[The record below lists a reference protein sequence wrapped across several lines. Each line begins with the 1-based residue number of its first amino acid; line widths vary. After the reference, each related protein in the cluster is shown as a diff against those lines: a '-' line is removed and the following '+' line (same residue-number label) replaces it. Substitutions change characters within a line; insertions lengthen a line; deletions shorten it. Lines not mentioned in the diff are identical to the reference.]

1 MNKRLPLLFTLLA
14 LVLLAVSIA
23 YWFLQLYKPEQR
35 PLAPAPAVAQAE
47 PNPEAAAYLF
57 GGQPSAVAVSNYQLT
72 GVVSA
77 GRDSAVI
84 LVAEGSPP
92 KAVRIGRE
100 IVPGVTVAEVHP
112 KYVILSEGGA
122 MKRVD
127 LAPDTGSSSQ
137 MSGMA
142 APPMPQPVAAAP
154 APGVE
159 PQTAPGVV
167 GVPPNMQSVPP
178 PGGPPEGTPTTPENA
193 IPVQD
198 APPDPTMGQPQ
209 PGQEQQEQQGQQLQ
223 QGQQDQQGQVPPPPN
238 QVQMPPPT
246 RAYNSPV
253 GEPNPTQ

>member
-1 MNKRLPLLFTLLA
+1 MNKRLPLLLTLLA
-14 LVLLAVSIA
+14 LILLVASIA

-35 PLAPAPAVAQAE
+35 PLAPAPAVAMAE

-57 GGQPSAVAVSNYQLT
+57 GGQPTAVAISNYQLT
-72 GVVSA
+72 GVISA
-77 GRDSAVI
+77 GSNSAVI

-112 KYVILSEGGA
+112 KYVMLSEGGV

-127 LAPDTGSSSQ
+127 LAPDTGASSQ
-137 MSGMA
+137 PGMA
-142 APPMPQPVAAAP
+142 PPVPMPQPVAAAP

-167 GVPPNMQSVPP
+167 AAPGNMQQQ
-178 PGGPPEGTPTTPENA
+178 PGGGVALTTPEPALPNQEA
-193 IPVQD
+193 P
-198 APPDPTMGQPQ
+198 PPDPTMAQP
-209 PGQEQQEQQGQQLQ
+209 QQGQQGQ
-223 QGQQDQQGQVPPPPN
+223 QGQNPPPPN

-246 RAYNSPV
+246 RAVNSPV

>member
-14 LVLLAVSIA
+14 LILLAASLA

-35 PLAPAPAVAQAE
+35 PLAPVASIAQAE
-47 PNPEAAAYLF
+47 PAPDAAATLF
-57 GGQPSAVAVSNYQLT
+57 GGQPTVVAISNYQLT

-112 KYVILSEGGA
+112 RYVVLSEGGV

-127 LAPDTGSSSQ
+127 LAAVTGAPQ
-137 MSGMA
+137 VGGPPMPPQGM
-142 APPMPQPVAAAP
+142 PPGMPQPVANP
-154 APGVE
+154 PPPGVE
-159 PQTAPGVV
+159 PQSAPGAVV
-167 GVPPNMQSVPP
+167 APPNMQSVPP
-178 PGGPPEGTPTTPENA
+178 AGGPTGGTPTTEANAQVVPE
-193 IPVQD
+193 P
-198 APPDPTMGQPQ
+198 PPDMGT
-209 PGQEQQEQQGQQLQ
+209 GENSLQ
-223 QGQQDQQGQVPPPPN
+223 NAPPPPPPQPSPPS

-246 RAYNSPV
+246 RSVNSPV
-253 GEPNPTQ
+253 GTPSQVQ

>member
-14 LVLLAVSIA
+14 LVLLAASSA

-35 PLAPAPAVAQAE
+35 PLAPAPSVAQAE

-57 GGQPSAVAVSNYQLT
+57 GGQPTAVAISNYQLT
-72 GVVSA
+72 GVISA
-77 GRDSAVI
+77 GVNSAVI

-112 KYVILSEGGA
+112 KYVMLSEGGV

-127 LAPDTGSSSQ
+127 LAPDTGAASQ
-137 MSGMA
+137 LGMA
-142 APPMPQPVAAAP
+142 PPVPGPAPVAAAP
-154 APGVE
+154 APGLE
-159 PQTAPGVV
+159 PQTSPGAMVAPANMGP
-167 GVPPNMQSVPP
+167 VPAD
-178 PGGPPEGTPTTPENA
+178 TPAPA
-193 IPVQD
+193 QD
-198 APPDPTMGQPQ
+198 A
-209 PGQEQQEQQGQQLQ
+209 
-223 QGQQDQQGQVPPPPN
+223 PPPPN

-246 RAYNSPV
+246 RAVNSPV

>member
-14 LVLLAVSIA
+14 LILLAASIA
-23 YWFLQLYKPEQR
+23 YWFLQLYKPAQR

-47 PNPEAAAYLF
+47 PNLDAAAYLF
-57 GGQPSAVAVSNYQLT
+57 GGQPTAVAISNYQLT

-112 KYVILSEGGA
+112 RYVMLSEGGV

-127 LAPDTGSSSQ
+127 LAPDTGASSQ
-137 MSGMA
+137 PGGML
-142 APPMPQPVAAAP
+142 PPVPGPQPVAAAP

-159 PQTAPGVV
+159 PQTSPGAVAM
-167 GVPPNMQSVPP
+167 PQNMQSVPP
-178 PGGPPEGTPTTPENA
+178 PGGPPGGTPTTPENA

-198 APPDPTMGQPQ
+198 PPPDPTMTPQ
-209 PGQEQQEQQGQQLQ
+209 GQQGQN
-223 QGQQDQQGQVPPPPN
+223 PPPPG

-246 RAYNSPV
+246 RAVNSPV
-253 GEPNPTQ
+253 GEPNQTQ

>member
-14 LVLLAVSIA
+14 LILLAASIA
-23 YWFLQLYKPEQR
+23 YWFLQLYKPAQR
-35 PLAPAPAVAQAE
+35 PLAPAPAVAQVE

-57 GGQPSAVAVSNYQLT
+57 GGQPTAVAISNYQLT

-84 LVAEGSPP
+84 LVADGSPP

-112 KYVILSEGGA
+112 RYVMLSEGGV

-127 LAPDTGSSSQ
+127 LAPDTGTSNQ
-137 MSGMA
+137 MGGMA
-142 APPMPQPVAAAP
+142 APPVAGPQPVAAAP

-159 PQTAPGVV
+159 PQTAPGAVA
-167 GVPPNMQSVPP
+167 VPPTMQSVPP
-178 PGGPPEGTPTTPENA
+178 PGGAPAGIPTTPENA

-198 APPDPTMGQPQ
+198 ASPPPDPTTSP
-209 PGQEQQEQQGQQLQ
+209 QQGQPE
-223 QGQQDQQGQVPPPPN
+223 QGQAPPPN
-238 QVQMPPPT
+238 QVQMPPPP
-246 RAYNSPV
+246 RPV
-253 GEPNPTQ
+253 NNNPAWQQNETQ